1 MRDAGTSLCRAHA
14 MTTERHQAPDD
25 SSFAGSCV
33 THNDSPSPL
42 AAARFSQDL
51 LQTREEPI
59 PTNKRCFRADA
70 RYFEQQRFK
79 HNVSLFEWYQPPW
92 VD

>member
-42 AAARFSQDL
+42 AAARFS
-51 LQTREEPI
+51 
-59 PTNKRCFRADA
+59 
-70 RYFEQQRFK
+70 
-79 HNVSLFEWYQPPW
+79 
-92 VD
+92 